1 MSENDI
7 AAVNEP
13 LAPAAETIAGKGDA
27 PAAREHTL
35 LLVDDEPNVLTAL
48 QRALRADGY
57 RFLTAR
63 GGREALDI
71 LEQES
76 VALIISDQRMARMA
90 GAEFLQ
96 QARKLQPDAVRIMLT
111 GYAEPQ
117 AIVDAIN
124 KGEVYRFISKP
135 WDDADLR
142 LTLRRALDQYDL
154 VMQNRALLAEV
165 QTKNAALAELNQ
177 GLEQRVAERTAEVA
191 AQRDSLQQLY
201 ERLNSYFVDTVRIL
215 ASLLE
220 MRNMYEGN
228 HARRVAAA
236 VRFVAERYTLPPEKV
251 REFETA
257 ALLHDLGKIGM
268 PDALLAKPERLLN
281 GPERVVMRRHPL
293 IGQALLHGIDGLRQ
307 IGLIIRHH
315 HESYDGTGYPDGREG
330 NNIPLGA
337 RLLAVANA
345 YDRAIHTRDEES
357 QRSPAQMVEE
367 MRRDAGRRFDPE
379 VVQHFVEYVKYLNR
393 PKPGREMK
401 IIPSLLKP
409 GMVLF
414 RDLETIKGLLLMVA
428 DTPLDEAHIE
438 RIENFHALEAIG
450 PLYVYQPEESTAKK

>member
-1 MSENDI
+1 MNEDTLMTMNEQSALGEAEN
-7 AAVNEP
+7 
-13 LAPAAETIAGKGDA
+13 GK
-27 PAAREHTL
+27 PPEHTL
-35 LLVDDEPNVLTAL
+35 LLVDDEPNVLSAL

-71 LEQES
+71 LEQEQ
-76 VALIISDQRMARMA
+76 VALIISDQRMARMP

-96 QARKLQPDAVRIMLT
+96 QARKLQPDAPRIMLT

-124 KGEVYRFISKP
+124 KGEVYRFITKP
-135 WDDADLR
+135 WDDGDLR
-142 LTLRRALDQYDL
+142 LTLRRALEQYDL
-154 VMQNRALLAEV
+154 VTQNRTLFAEV

-191 AQRDSLQQLY
+191 AQRDSLQRLY

-220 MRNMYEGN
+220 MRNIYEGN

-257 ALLHDLGKIGM
+257 ALLHDLGKISM
-268 PDALLAKPERLLN
+268 PDALLAKPERLLT
-281 GPERVVMRRHPL
+281 GPERVIMRKHAL
-293 IGQALLHGIDGLRQ
+293 IGQAILHGIDGLRQ
-307 IGLIIRHH
+307 IGEIIRHH
-315 HESYDGTGYPDGREG
+315 HEHYDGTGYPDGREG

-337 RLLAVANA
+337 RLVAVANA
-345 YDRAIHTRDEES
+345 YDRAIHTRDDES
-357 QRSPAQMVEE
+357 QRTPAQMVEE

-393 PKPGREMK
+393 PKPGRELK
-401 IIPSLLKP
+401 VIPSLLQP
-409 GMVLF
+409 GLVLS
-414 RDLETIKGLLLMVA
+414 RDLETTKGLLLMAA
-428 DTPLDEAHIE
+428 DTPLEEAHID
-438 RIENFHALEAIG
+438 RIQNFHALEAIG
-450 PLYVYQPEESTAKK
+450 PIYVYQPEEPKAK